1 MYIQNLKKLNDFKAT
16 LMKTSKIPLC
26 EIDKNFIDEIVVKWD
41 DVSEMSI
48 TVANR
53 IMIDGEVIDNSL
65 VYNAFKG
72 KRQQLIISNP
82 HMRFVITECNRNES
96 SIKDNNGKRV
106 KIFVKEIK
114 LVSYESTIGQ
124 LILTED
130 IQRQLWNDGTD
141 KSLDISDGM
150 LNLFEQDNPNWKV
163 KYVSENAMKEF
174 GKIEKEFENLISN
187 SVSFTSVSRG
197 QVLWEKD
204 FNIDPF
210 SENIVMNLKVMYAGV
225 KTYSGEK
232 VQDDTKY
239 VHKLDNIYTG
249 VRKIKAI
256 YNKSEDGVYSIN
268 YQITL
273 SDGIVLD
280 KWCMFSYCDGLKL
293 DISKILLTYTTG
305 EEYEGQ
311 QIKYRVFEAGEYN
324 WTEFLRANVSTAYGD
339 LYFKFDTINKELSC
353 YTKKEYGEHKGI
365 QFSYDN
371 FVQEINKI
379 DALDNIVSKLY
390 VYSNNCSIADV
401 NMFGSCDYI
410 LNYSYFYNNDGMT
423 EDLMRAWD
431 RYLAVIEGKSDEM
444 YDLRLNVNT
453 YNKKLVKL
461 ESERTAID
469 YDVRNL
475 EIRRTSY
482 IADNKNGQFDA
493 DIERMSIEINKK
505 KDKFEQLMI
514 EIQKIKDSI
523 SELNGKI
530 KEITVLM
537 NIETSE
543 DKDGKIFNEDLIEEL
558 RDITVEETVNDD
570 TYLTSNG
577 LYGRYL
583 EIIEEKNTKGI
594 DFTIDSKG
602 FLDNIIIP
610 KGVEWDFYIKMG
622 DFVDLAEDDEIVI
635 DNRGLRI
642 VEYTLIP
649 KEGQIEVKNIKLTN
663 RDIQLEDYSG
673 ASSLKSDVSRA
684 NGYVNNYKSLW
695 EESVTVSDF
704 YNKVKNEGMD
714 LRANSIR
721 SRANRVKFDFTE
733 AGLYIINNDEVI
745 GEDMQIYCGAGM
757 ICFTDDRWLT
767 CKTALDTTG
776 LIAKNLIGEVILG
789 EKLYIISENGEFYI
803 GNQDE
808 NKGFGLSIM
817 EGNLKRIFL
826 GTEMVDGVRKA
837 RLRLMDKTGRE
848 LCISED
854 GIISS
859 SQFVVWDNISKD
871 FPMKIP
877 YKSDE
882 GVFSN
887 KKIIMSLYFDKYR
900 AFERGMTSGG
910 TKQTSSNGGA
920 FSIETTSGGGGYY
933 NKTLTPSTDAEV
945 WWTPSTDMTVPIMKS
960 LVGDDKSKW
969 YWWLDLDYLK
979 HYHDVTTTIE
989 IPEHYHSVAISKEAH
1004 SHEIDTTHNHGLEY
1018 AIHEQDSICSNVKIF
1033 INDNLVRQ
1041 DINGNAD
1048 VDITEH
1054 IIIGQTNNIRIESET
1069 NGRLTVNFHSK
1080 CFVGW

>member
-53 IMIDGEVIDNSL
+53 IMIDGEIVDNSL

-96 SIKDNNGKRV
+96 SVKDSSGKRV
-106 KIFVKEIK
+106 KVFVKEIK

-141 KSLDISDGM
+141 ESLDISDGI

-163 KYVSENAMKEF
+163 KYVSEDAMKEF
-174 GKIEKEFENLISN
+174 GKIEKEFDNLISYD
-187 SVSFTSVSRG
+187 SSFSNVYRG

-210 SENIVMNLKVMYAGV
+210 SENIVINLKVMYSGV

-232 VQDDTKY
+232 IQDDTKY

-256 YNKSEDGVYSIN
+256 YNKSEDGMYSIN

-273 SDGIVLD
+273 NDGIVLD
-280 KWCMFSYCDGLKL
+280 KWYMFSYCDGLNL

-339 LYFKFDTINKELSC
+339 LYFEFDTINKELSC

-423 EDLMRAWD
+423 EELMKAWD
-431 RYLAVIEGKSDEM
+431 RYLAVIEGKNNEM

-493 DIERMSIEINKK
+493 DIEKMSIEINKK

-514 EIQKIKDSI
+514 EIQKVKDDI
-523 SELNGKI
+523 TELNGKI

-543 DKDGKIFNEDLIEEL
+543 DKDGKIFNDDLIEEL

-622 DFVDLAEDDEIVI
+622 DFVDLAEDDEIVV
-635 DNRGLRI
+635 DDRGLRI

-649 KEGQIEVKNIKLTN
+649 KDGQVEVKDIKLTN

-733 AGLYIINNDEVI
+733 AGLYIINNDEEI

-789 EKLYIISENGEFYI
+789 EKLYIVSENGEFYI

-808 NKGFGLSIM
+808 NEGFGLSIK
-817 EGNLKRIFL
+817 EGNNKRIFL
-826 GTEMVDGVRKA
+826 GTEMVNGVRKA
-837 RLRLMDKTGRE
+837 RLRLMGKDNE
-848 LCISED
+848 LVLSED
-854 GIISS
+854 GIVSEFQYTDRSAVDSNTPMYSYFRI
-859 SQFVVWDNISKD
+859 QDNVNILKECILMIKLRPFRVYSKG
-871 FPMKIP
+871 M
-877 YKSDE
+877 E
-882 GVFSN
+882 G
-887 KKIIMSLYFDKYR
+887 
-900 AFERGMTSGG
+900 
-910 TKQTSSNGGA
+910 GGA
-920 FSIETTSGGGGYY
+920 YVKGVSTLSGGGSTSSSGGGYSSSV
-933 NKTLTPSTDAEV
+933 TSTNQNYVTFMAEF
-945 WWTPSTDMTVPIMKS
+945 
-960 LVGDDKSKW
+960 
-969 YWWLDLDYLK
+969 
-979 HYHDVTTTIE
+979 TTNLQVEQTGNNHVH
-989 IPEHYHSVAISKEAH
+989 PISKFQFDH
-1004 SHEIDTTHNHGLEY
+1004 DHVTNIYISPHTHQNYDHTHTTNIDIPNHVHLEKY
-1018 AIHEQDSICSNVKIF
+1018 GCYDLTGSDNIPSNVVLKVNGVEVRKG
-1033 INDNLVRQ
+1033 IND
-1041 DINGNAD
+1041 DTEINISSYLN
-1048 VDITEH
+1048 
-1054 IIIGQTNNIRIESET
+1054 IGQVNEITLESET
-1069 NGRLTVNFHSK
+1069 RGHIYINLYSK
-1080 CFVGW
+1080 SFVTW